1 MKTIWIRVL
10 QVMALW
16 ALVQPAGAQQPS
28 AAAPHPPLW
37 KIEGKRATV
46 FLLGSVH
53 LLTPADYPLAAP
65 IEAAFDRAKVVAFE
79 ADLASLNSP
88 QLQAKVMTNM
98 MLPAGQT
105 IRDQLSPKLYDQ
117 LVPQL
122 KATGLPLE
130 AVERMKPGMLGMT
143 LSMMELQKTGLDE
156 KLGVDRHFYER
167 AGKAGK
173 ETMGLEAAEF
183 QVDLICS
190 LSKEEG
196 EALLAG
202 LLKELP
208 RMKEELDRLMQA
220 WRKGDIK
227 TTAELLN
234 SALAEHPGLYKRFVQ
249 DRNLRWLPKVEELIR
264 GDRDALVIVGTGHLA
279 GKESLVELL
288 QHKGIKVTQQ

>member
-167 AGKAGK
+167 AGKAGCRI
-173 ETMGLEAAEF
+173 A
-183 QVDLICS
+183 
-190 LSKEEG
+190 
-196 EALLAG
+196 
-202 LLKELP
+202 
-208 RMKEELDRLMQA
+208 DR
-220 WRKGDIK
+220 
-227 TTAELLN
+227 
-234 SALAEHPGLYKRFVQ
+234 
-249 DRNLRWLPKVEELIR
+249 
-264 GDRDALVIVGTGHLA
+264 
-279 GKESLVELL
+279 
-288 QHKGIKVTQQ
+288 